1 MLNAMVCTEVFFNS
15 SAGMEILLGY
25 SNKIHSTDYTL
36 SASVNNKNGFQ
47 LSIGFQLHLIKE

>member
-1 MLNAMVCTEVFFNS
+1 MVCTEVFFNS